1 MAYEIGQVRQTG
13 AYNEYADGQERPAR
27 LNRRA
32 ELVTQATIQ
41 QWVAD
46 GRVFTVN
53 SGTGTAPATF
63 AGAYVATTPD
73 VYVYVPL
80 GTTLIPLKIRVMYE
94 AVGTESTMEIVATAS
109 VTGDSTAG
117 GTALTI
123 YPYRLDNPRASV
135 VTATAGGTVTSPN
148 SGIFFDFWRKM
159 RPLTDTVATT
169 ENDRHELVFEW
180 SALTDIPPYIVG
192 TTAGT
197 GGSCLALWA
206 ASQAG
211 TGFIEV
217 TWAEIPSTS
226 AV

>member
-1 MAYEIGQVRQTG
+1 MAYEIATVRTSSYSDWSEGQ
-13 AYNEYADGQERPAR
+13 DRPAR
-27 LNRRA
+27 SNRRG
-32 ELVTQATIQ
+32 ELVTAPTMH

-73 VYVYVPL
+73 LYVYVPL
-80 GTTLIPLKIRVMYE
+80 GTTIIPLAIRVLYE

-109 VTGDSTAG
+109 VTGDSSAG
-117 GTALTI
+117 GTGLTI
-123 YPYRLDNPRASV
+123 YPMRLDNPRSSV
-135 VTATAGGTVTSPN
+135 CTATAAGTVTSPN
-148 SGIFFDFWRKM
+148 SGTFFDFWRYM
-159 RPLTDTVATT
+159 RPLTDTVATG
-169 ENDRHELVFEW
+169 ENDRHALVFEY
-180 SALTDIPPYIVG
+180 SALKDGPAPYIVG

-197 GGSCLALWA
+197 GGSCMAIWA

-211 TGFIEV
+211 TGFIQA

>member
-1 MAYEIGQVRQTG
+1 MAYEIATVKQNS
-13 AYNEYADGQERPAR
+13 YLDYSEGQERPAR
-27 LNRRA
+27 SNRRG
-32 ELVTQATIQ
+32 ELVTQATYQ
-41 QWVAD
+41 QFVAD

-73 VYVYVPL
+73 VYIYVPL
-80 GTTLIPLKIRVMYE
+80 GTTIIPLKIRVLYE

-109 VTGDSTAG
+109 VTGDSSAG
-117 GTALTI
+117 GTGLTV
-123 YPYRLDNPRASV
+123 YPYRLDNPRSSV
-135 VTATAGGTVTSPN
+135 CTATAAGTVTSPN
-148 SGIFFDFWRKM
+148 SGTFFDFWRYM

-169 ENDRHELVFEW
+169 ENDRHALVFEW
-180 SALTDIPPYIVG
+180 SALNDIPPYIVG

-217 TWAEIPSTS
+217 TWAEIPTTS
-226 AV
+226 IT